1 MAEKEFSNN
10 KDSKEKVKDI
20 TSEKFYL
27 SNKTRERGY
36 TNYSPNKGFNII
48 IDFERDYN
56 GNRISKYASTG
67 QIINGE
73 FVSDK
78 TDYITGLTPEQ
89 VYQLAIAGVIKIKKE
104 QRPYF
109 VNYLKSI
116 QRITEDE

>member
-1 MAEKEFSNN
+1 MAEKEFSKDN
-10 KDSKEKVKDI
+10 KETKTKDI

-116 QRITEDE
+116 QRVTEDE